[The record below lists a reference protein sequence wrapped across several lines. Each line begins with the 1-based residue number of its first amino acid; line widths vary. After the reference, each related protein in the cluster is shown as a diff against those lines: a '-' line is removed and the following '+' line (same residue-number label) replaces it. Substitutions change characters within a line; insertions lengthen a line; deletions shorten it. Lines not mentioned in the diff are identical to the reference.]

1 MKLGEYIRLALTE
14 IYHNKIRTFLTL
26 IGIIIGIAAVI
37 LIIFVVQ
44 GAEDYIMQELNS
56 IISMDMIQVWSR
68 WDSRS
73 QRSFSNIS
81 YEDLDYL
88 EEKLGNKVKAIA
100 PLYNTNA
107 ELRYGGNE
115 YDAQLVCTTPPY
127 QQFND
132 MKLDRGRFLS
142 QIDVENFNNVIVLG
156 YETAENLFSNKE
168 AVGQKVTVYGITFNV
183 IGVLSEA
190 YKSPLPI
197 STTSSDTRGFI
208 PITLLERLAGIKN
221 QFSVNIKAADRDNV
235 SAIQRQVLEL
245 LNQRH
250 GLTDTGESKF
260 DAFNIYDSGD
270 IGMLTNVKVVLMILL
285 VGVASITLLVAGIGV
300 MNIMLVIIAERT
312 REIGLRK
319 ALGATKKD
327 ILLQFIIESIILCII
342 GGVFGVSFGYIAS
355 NLTMDYASQ
364 FINLEISVPSWAALL
379 SIGFT
384 TAVGL
389 FFGIYPAAK
398 AARLDPIEALH
409 YE

>member
-44 GAEDYIMQELNS
+44 GAEDYVMHELNT
-56 IISMDMIQVWSR
+56 IISMDMIEVWSR
-68 WDSRS
+68 WDSDTGRS
-73 QRSFSNIS
+73 LGNIT

-88 EEKLGNKVKAIA
+88 EEKLGDKIEAIS
-100 PLYNTNA
+100 PRHNTNA
-107 ELRYGGNE
+107 ELRYGGIV
-115 YDAQLVCTTPPY
+115 YDAQLICTTPSY
-127 QQFND
+127 QQFYD
-132 MKLDRGRFLS
+132 MTLDSGRFITRL
-142 QIDVENFNNVIVLG
+142 DVENFNNVIVLG
-156 YETAENLFSNKE
+156 YETAENLFGDEE
-168 AVGQKVTVYGITFNV
+168 AVGKKLTVYGITFNV

-190 YKSPLPI
+190 YQSPLTMG
-197 STTSSDTRGFI
+197 TTNDTRGFI
-208 PITLLERLAGIKN
+208 PVTVHERLAGKKN
-221 QFSVNIKAADRDNV
+221 QFAIHIKATDKNMT
-235 SAIQRQVLEL
+235 STLQRQVLDL

-250 GLTDTGESKF
+250 GLTDKGEPKF
-260 DAFNIYDSGD
+260 DAFNINDSGE
-270 IGMLTNVKVVLMILL
+270 IEMINIIKIVLMVLL
-285 VGVASITLLVAGIGV
+285 VGVASITLLVSGIGV

-319 ALGATKKD
+319 ALGANKKD
-327 ILLQFIIESIILCII
+327 ILLQFIIESIILCIL
-342 GGVFGVSFGYIAS
+342 GGVLGVLLGYIAS
-355 NLTMDYASQ
+355 NFTMDYASQ
-364 FINLEISVPSWAALL
+364 FVNVELTVPSWAAIL
-379 SIGFT
+379 SILFT